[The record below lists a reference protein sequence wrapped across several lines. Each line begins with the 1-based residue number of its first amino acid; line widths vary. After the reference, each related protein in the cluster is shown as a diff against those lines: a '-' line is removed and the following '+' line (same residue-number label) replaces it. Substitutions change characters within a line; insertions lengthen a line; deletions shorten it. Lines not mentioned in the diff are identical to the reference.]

1 MSSHRTLSLIPA
13 LRLGFLQVDSNAY
26 SESGAGALDLNVRD
40 QTYRELLMIAELGAR
55 YKLTQQVTFT
65 TRGSIGYNTLD
76 TATQITAAFA
86 GGGTPFDT
94 VGPRRLALAV
104 HRRGGSR
111 LGRDRHPDAG
121 RALRHADEP
130 VGLSEPGGIGG
141 AEAKVVS
148 RYTSRPSLLV
158 LPGRR

>member
-1 MSSHRTLSLIPA
+1 M
-13 LRLGFLQVDSNAY
+13 
-26 SESGAGALDLNVRD
+26 RD

-94 VGPRRLALAV
+94 T
-104 HRRGGSR
+104 
-111 LGRDRHPDAG
+111 
-121 RALRHADEP
+121 
-130 VGLSEPGGIGG
+130 GLD
-141 AEAKVVS
+141 VS
-148 RYTSRPSLLV
+148 RWLFTAGAGLVSAATDTLTLGVHYDMQTSPSGYLNQAGSAV
-158 LPGRR
+158 LKLRL